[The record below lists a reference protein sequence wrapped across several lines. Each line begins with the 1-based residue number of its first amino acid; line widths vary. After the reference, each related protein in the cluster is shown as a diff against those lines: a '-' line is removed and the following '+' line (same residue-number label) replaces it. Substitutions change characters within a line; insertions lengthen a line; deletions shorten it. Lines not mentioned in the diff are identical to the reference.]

1 MESPRSPLQVWLLEL
16 DASHTLVGLCDE
28 SGEDPLCHNSM
39 CYLGLCSSIGDHLL
53 YLSEMYAPRPMGC

>member
-1 MESPRSPLQVWLLEL
+1 M
-16 DASHTLVGLCDE
+16 GLCDE